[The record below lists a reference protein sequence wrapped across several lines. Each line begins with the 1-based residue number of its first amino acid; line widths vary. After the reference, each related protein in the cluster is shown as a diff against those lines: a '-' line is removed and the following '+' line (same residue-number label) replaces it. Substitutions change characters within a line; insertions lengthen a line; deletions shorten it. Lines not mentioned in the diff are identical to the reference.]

1 MLTRTFRRVSSESTP
16 QEIRKAYRTKSLQLH
31 PDKNP
36 GREREAAQEFAE
48 VANAYEVLVDAET
61 RRDYDY
67 VLAHPEEFL
76 FNHYRYYK
84 HKYRQLDGRLV
95 FAAVILLLSVLQFAN
110 LHLQH
115 GRAKRYAANHPVFK
129 RREAQLRKQRLAEI
143 EAEVGY
149 QGKKGKRMAKKLL
162 ESEIQAGEGP
172 RLDVEFAGGTGWG
185 RKPRLTDLL
194 VWKVLLV
201 PFALASWLYRNSRW
215 IILYNLLGRQYSFT
229 DAGLATASALGI
241 SRARWGSMDVSRQA
255 GLVRKRLWVSCTRLP
270 SGAPPTESNGSLSV
284 LSVTDTPTPSIASQ
298 VPANKEA
305 FLQELKAKRAR

>member
-1 MLTRTFRRVSSESTP
+1 MSSDATP
-16 QEIRKAYRTKSLQLH
+16 QDIRKAYRTKSLQLH

-36 GREREAAQEFAE
+36 GREKEAAQEFAE

-67 VLAHPEEFL
+67 VLEHPEEFL

-95 FAAVILLLSVLQFAN
+95 FTSVILLLSVLQLAN

-143 EAEVGY
+143 EAEVGH

-162 ESEIQAGEGP
+162 ESEIEAGEGP
-172 RLDVEFAGGTGWG
+172 RLQVELGGAGWG

-201 PFALASWLYRNSRW
+201 PFTLTSWLYRNSRW
-215 IILYNLLGRQYSFT
+215 IILYNLLGRQYSYI
-229 DAGLATASALGI
+229 DAGLATASALSI
-241 SRARWGSMDVSRQA
+241 PRARWDSMHASRQVD
-255 GLVRKRLWVSCTRLP
+255 LVRKRLWVSCTRLP
-270 SGAPPTESNGSLSV
+270 RGALPTERNGSLCVS
-284 LSVTDTPTPSIASQ
+284 SVTDPPTPPIAPQ

-305 FLQELKAKRAR
+305 FLQELKAKQAR